1 MSPDGPIAQMVTWLG
16 AATVFWSTP
25 LLVLVALL
33 LMFDP
38 KGALE
43 ILGLNRER
51 RAGRPLAPSTRRWIR
66 AGACVGGFLLLW
78 WTGLLLEIIRGDLA
92 QGSHSLLHYAWRGR
106 GGLTHAL
113 LFLVGVPVLLAGS
126 VVIPVRVWRVTRA
139 PMARPPS

>member
-1 MSPDGPIAQMVTWLG
+1 MVTWLG

>member
-1 MSPDGPIAQMVTWLG
+1 MVTWLG

-33 LMFDP
+33 FMFDP

-43 ILGLNRER
+43 ILGLNHKHK
-51 RAGRPLAPSTRRWIR
+51 ADQSLAPPRRRWIR
-66 AGACVGGFLLLW
+66 AGACVGGFFLLW
-78 WTGLLLEIIRGDLA
+78 WTGLLLDVIRGDLA
-92 QGSHSLLHYAWRGR
+92 QGSHSVLHYAWRGR

-113 LFLVGVPVLLAGS
+113 LFLVGAPVLLAGS

-139 PMARPPS
+139 PTARPPT